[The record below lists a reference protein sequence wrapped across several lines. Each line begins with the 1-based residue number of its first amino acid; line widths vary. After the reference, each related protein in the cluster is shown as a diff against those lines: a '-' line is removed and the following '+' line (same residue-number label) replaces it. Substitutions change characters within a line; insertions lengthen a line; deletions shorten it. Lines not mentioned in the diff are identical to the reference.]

1 MSQDTKNLRQR
12 RLLLFCG
19 ILAAIA
25 VGNGFFDGI
34 LANYLRE
41 VYAIDA
47 LQRGLIE
54 LPRELPG
61 VLTVVLVSVL
71 TGLGNRRMGVVAT
84 VLMLFGLLVLG
95 FVTPPFAI
103 MLIFLFI
110 HSTGMHLWFPLDSS
124 IGMSLISDES
134 RAGTLFSRFK
144 AVSTAAGM
152 LVSLLV
158 FLGFNRG
165 WFSFQTEVKV
175 VFLIGAAGIAV
186 AMLLLLALERTYH
199 NADTSKPA
207 DTKAALKRPRFVFR
221 REYRF
226 YYVLQTMHGVQ
237 KQIMAVFAPWILI
250 TLLDQGADT
259 LALLALISSGI
270 SIFFV
275 PLVGQMLD
283 RLGIRVLVFIEA
295 FTFIIVYICF
305 GLLAAGFIGG
315 WLLKSGW
322 AFFLTCA
329 LFVLDRLSMQLAMV
343 HAMYLRSIAISAED
357 IAPALSTGQAMDHV
371 VSITMALAS
380 GWIWTTVG
388 PQYVFFSA
396 AALSLINAMVAFNIP
411 RRRTVERAPE
421 LSS

>member
-1 MSQDTKNLRQR
+1 MTSVTHDFLQR
-12 RLLLFCG
+12 RRLFLFCG
-19 ILAAIA
+19 ILAAMA
-25 VGNGFFDGI
+25 VGNGFFDGV

-61 VLTVVLVSVL
+61 VLTVVLVSTL
-71 TGLGNRRMGVVAT
+71 MGLGDRRMGVIAT
-84 VLMLFGLLVLG
+84 ILMLIGLLVLG
-95 FVTPPFAI
+95 FVTPPFAV
-103 MLIFLFI
+103 MLVFLFI

-124 IGMSLISDES
+124 IGMSLIRDES
-134 RAGTLFSRFK
+134 RAGTVFSRFK

-165 WFSFQTEVKV
+165 WFSFQTKIKT

-186 AMLLLLALERTYH
+186 AMILLLALERTH
-199 NADTSKPA
+199 REEARSGLAEKPA
-207 DTKAALKRPRFVFR
+207 LQRPRFVFR
-221 REYRF
+221 LEYRF

-237 KQIMAVFAPWILI
+237 KQIMAVFAPWVLI

-275 PLVGQMLD
+275 PLVGQLLD
-283 RLGIRVLVFIEA
+283 RLGIRILVFIEA
-295 FTFIIVYICF
+295 FTFISVYICF
-305 GLLAAGFIGG
+305 GVLAAGFIGG
-315 WLLKSGW
+315 HLPKSGW
-322 AFFLTCA
+322 AFYLTAA

-343 HAMYLRSIAISAED
+343 HAMYLRSIAVSADD

-380 GWIWTTVG
+380 GWIWTTIG

-396 AALSLINAMVAFNIP
+396 ALLSLINAAVAFRIP
-411 RRRTVERAPE
+411 RRSAANRRLE